1 VETISRIDVCHVQT
15 SVGGY
20 LTGALVVSDLIYD
33 VGLHYGDDTAYYL
46 HKGYRVVA
54 VDADP
59 MMVEGCNRRFADE
72 IRCGKL
78 MILNLGIAS
87 TRGNLRFWVH
97 KRTST

>member
-1 VETISRIDVCHVQT
+1 METISRIDVCHVQT

-33 VGLHYGDDTAYYL
+33 VGLHHGDDTAYYL